1 MYICIMLPGI
11 VTHIAGA
18 PSLSLKVTRELKQ
31 LVNISIAAGKFIL
44 IHPDYELIREAMRM
58 ELFEDEKLE
67 DFEVHNWQ
75 FEVGETITYDMDEI
89 LFFYTL
95 LELNCRMFI
104 CSVGDD
110 LKKMAV
116 ENGETTPEE
125 FIRVRSSHLRQAQL
139 YIHFIREQFEDAVA
153 FRNIQRKLEQLNAI
167 AD

>member
-1 MYICIMLPGI
+1 MAPGI
-11 VTHIAGA
+11 ITSIAGDTR
-18 PSLSLKVTRELKQ
+18 LSMPVTKELKQ

-58 ELFEDEKLE
+58 ELFQDERLE

-75 FEVGETITYDMDEI
+75 FELGETITYDLEEV

-95 LELNCRMFI
+95 LELSCRIFI
-104 CSVGDD
+104 CNVGDD

-125 FIRVRSSHLRQAQL
+125 FVRVRSSHLRQAQF
-139 YIHFIREQFEDAVA
+139 YIHFIKSRFEGYDEFQV
-153 FRNIQRKLEQLNAI
+153 IQRKLDRLNAV

>member
-1 MYICIMLPGI
+1 MAPGI
-11 VTHIAGA
+11 VTTIAGDTR
-18 PSLSLKVTRELKQ
+18 LSMPVTKELKQ

-58 ELFEDEKLE
+58 DLFEDEKLE

-75 FEVGETITYDMDEI
+75 YELGETITYDLEEV

-95 LELNCRMFI
+95 LELNCRIFI

-125 FIRVRSSHLRQAQL
+125 FVRVRSSHLRQAQF
-139 YIHFIREQFEDAVA
+139 YIHFIKQRFEEFEEFRAIQKKLDRLNAVA
-153 FRNIQRKLEQLNAI
+153 
-167 AD
+167 D